1 MFYRTWCVDTGA
13 TDHVCNYMQGFQQ
26 SRMLRDGEMY
36 VFMGD
41 ATKVAV
47 VAVGVITLYFGI
59 DRILVLNNCLYV
71 PSFRRNLIS
80 VSKLAMDGYNVCLDR
95 STELQENKV
104 LPLMLLISPV
114 QLRTVVTFAYCV
126 RFRCIIPF
134 RKGISIFYTI
144 EK

>member
-1 MFYRTWCVDTGA
+1 M
-13 TDHVCNYMQGFQQ
+13 
-26 SRMLRDGEMY
+26 
-36 VFMGD
+36 
-41 ATKVAV
+41 
-47 VAVGVITLYFGI
+47 
-59 DRILVLNNCLYV
+59 LYV
-71 PSFRRNLIS
+71 T
-80 VSKLAMDGYNVCLDR
+80 VW

-144 EK
+144 EKWRCQSFICVWARLDPQTATWRFCRIFGRIFFFCHNSGFIFYFNFSAIYFNYCYYICLMWFSCHAILTLVF